1 MSELMPYVLERTSS
15 GERSFDL
22 PSRMLKDR
30 IIFLNGEVNDRSA
43 HSLVMQM
50 LFLDGQGTDD
60 INMYINSPGGS
71 VTAGLAILDTMRF
84 LKSDVKTIVIGQACS
99 FGSLLAACGTPG
111 KRLILPNARHLI
123 HQPLGGASGQASD
136 ITIAAN
142 EINRL
147 KKLLLGI
154 YVEVTGKDY
163 DTIVADADRDKILTA
178 EQSVEYGLADRIVES
193 RVLA

>member
-1 MSELMPYVLERTSS
+1 MSSILPYVIERTSA

-30 IIFLNGEVNDRSA
+30 IIFLNGEVNEQSA
-43 HSLVMQM
+43 YSLVLQM
-50 LFLDGQGTDD
+50 IFLDGQGTDD
-60 INMYINSPGGS
+60 INFYINSPGGS
-71 VTAGLAILDTMRF
+71 VTSGLAILDTMRYI
-84 LKSDVKTIVIGQACS
+84 KSEIKTIVLGQACS

-154 YVEVTGKDY
+154 YVDVTGKDY
-163 DTIVADADRDKILTA
+163 ETILRDTDRDTILTA
-178 EQSVEYGLADRIVES
+178 EESVEYGLADRIVTS
-193 RVLA
+193 VISS